1 MKETKKET
9 KPVAEKKAKPV
20 AKKLKVTKSNG
31 NVIVRDNYEGLTKQ
45 YEAKVWKVEVV

>member
-20 AKKLKVTKSNG
+20 AKKLKVTKQNG
-31 NVIVRDNYEGLTKQ
+31 NVIYRDHYKGLTKQ
-45 YEAKVWKVEVV
+45 YEAKGWKVEVV